1 MRVVTASA
9 LLVIASL
16 AASGC
21 TSDADAIGAASSSDA
36 VASPTATAGAGA
48 DEAAETPEVVSSAG
62 VPASPEVTAVSTSWG
77 PSQADW
83 RRAGR
88 IVSKMSV
95 TEQAG
100 RVLVATYDGLEP
112 PVDLVRELGLGGVIV
127 MGDNV
132 PQGSDTA
139 ESLASITQQLQSAA
153 EREYP
158 LIVSVDQEGGPV
170 SRVGTPATEFPPG
183 MAHGAADDLA
193 ASRRAA
199 AASGRELA
207 ALGFTM
213 SFAPVADVTAGL
225 SDPTI
230 GVRSPGDRPGL
241 VARVA
246 RAQVRGLSSMG
257 VVPVLKHFP
266 GHGSVPAD
274 SHLELPVQTAKRE
287 QLERRDLVPFA
298 RAVEDGAPAVM
309 VAHIDVRDVDPGVPS
324 SLSRKVVTGMLRDDV
339 GFEGVVVT
347 DSLGMAAVADRYTS
361 AESAVAALQA
371 GVDLL
376 LMPPDVRAARDGV
389 VAAVRSG
396 QLDGSRLT
404 QAARRVVALQL
415 HQAALAATRP
425 DLSVVGSSA
434 KQSRRLSAA
443 AATLVD
449 GPCEGRLVGSSIQ
462 ILGGTE
468 TDRSRLAAAAQR
480 AGLRT
485 GSGDVVVLLGS
496 GGSAGS
502 GTVVVALDTPYGLGR
517 SSASSAKLALFGRTP
532 HAFELLVDVL
542 TGRAAAS
549 GTLPVSVA
557 GVSPPSC

>member
-21 TSDADAIGAASSSDA
+21 TSDADAIGAASPSDA
-36 VASPTATAGAGA
+36 VASPTPTASAEGNGASKVAPTTDATAAP
-48 DEAAETPEVVSSAG
+48 DD
-62 VPASPEVTAVSTSWG
+62 TAVSTGWG
-77 PSQADW
+77 PSLADW
-83 RRAGR
+83 RQAGR
-88 IVSKMSV
+88 IVSAMSV
-95 TEQAG
+95 SQRAG
-100 RVLVATYDGLEP
+100 QVLVATYGGLEP

-127 MGDNV
+127 MGDNA
-132 PQGSDTA
+132 PQGSA
-139 ESLASITQQLQSAA
+139 SVGSLAAITQQLQDAT

-158 LIVSVDQEGGPV
+158 VIVSVDQEGGPV
-170 SRVGTPATEFPPG
+170 SRVGTPATEFPAG

-193 ASRRAA
+193 ASRHAA

-246 RAQVRGLSSMG
+246 SAQARGLSSVG

-287 QLERRDLVPFA
+287 QLERRDVVPFA
-298 RAVEDGAPAVM
+298 RAVQAGAPAVM

-324 SLSRKVVTGMLRDDV
+324 SLSHEVVTGMLRNDL

-347 DSLGMAAVADRYTS
+347 DSLLMAAVADRYTS

-376 LMPPDVRAARDGV
+376 LMPPDARAARDGI

-396 QLDGSRLT
+396 ELDRSRLT

-415 HQAALAATRP
+415 HQGELAAARP

-443 AATLVD
+443 AVTLVD
-449 GPCEGRLVGSSIQ
+449 GPCTGGLIGSSIQ
-462 ILGGTE
+462 VVGGTE
-468 TDRSRLAAAAQR
+468 TDRSRLSAAAQR
-480 AGLRT
+480 AGLGT

-496 GGSAGS
+496 LGSPGS
-502 GTVVVALDTPYGLGR
+502 GDVVVALDTPYGLGR
-517 SSASSAKLALFGRTP
+517 SSASTAKLALFGRTP
-532 HAFELLVDVL
+532 HAFDALVDVL
-542 TGRAAAS
+542 TGRTTAS
-549 GTLPVSVA
+549 GTLPVRVD